1 MAAASTQATT
11 AATVEIIFD
20 IVNEKE
26 AIGENV
32 DRCGK
37 EKELCG

>member
-11 AATVEIIFD
+11 EATVEIILD
-20 IVNEKE
+20 IVKE
-26 AIGENV
+26 FETIGENV

-37 EKELCG
+37 